1 MMKTKHILSILFLT
15 SMVIIGC
22 EKDFDSPPVKELPE
36 GNILTID
43 SVRNIYTAFD
53 TTIIGY
59 YSFYGVVTADETFG
73 NFYKELYIQDETN
86 AIKLDLTSSS
96 DYFVGD
102 KLRVSLKGTTISR
115 GTDNMIIIAEVDP
128 AIHLIKQKAE
138 GDIVPE
144 VVTISDLA
152 ITSLFTPY
160 QSKLV
165 QINNVEFK
173 CSDVCNSW
181 ADPIT
186 QSDENRELIDTS
198 GFNLIVRS
206 SGYSSFAGEQLP
218 FGKGSII
225 GIVTQFGTTLQLS
238 IRNPS
243 EFIMQGNRKTNCP
256 TCPVYIYTKNWDN
269 GDLTSGGWTTQY
281 PTPNNLW
288 YTDNFPT
295 SNYYAAI
302 DNTTS
307 KLVGESWL
315 ISPNFNL
322 NAVSNPHLNFS
333 TAARSG
339 TASSSLQIMISNN
352 YDGVSAPSSA
362 TWTDITSS
370 FLLSTGG
377 WSWTSSGNYNL
388 SAYKST
394 GAYIAFKYTGTSA
407 TRDTWELDNFNII
420 DL

>member
-1 MMKTKHILSILFLT
+1 MKHIVSLLFLT
-15 SMVIIGC
+15 AVLITGC

-53 TTIIGY
+53 ITIVDD
-59 YSFYGVVTADETFG
+59 YSVYGTVTADETFG

-102 KLRVSLKGTTISR
+102 KLRISLKGTTITR
-115 GTDNMIIIAEVDP
+115 DNNMIVISEVDP
-128 AIHLIKQKAE
+128 AIHIVKQSSGE
-138 GDIVPE
+138 EITPE
-144 VVTISDLA
+144 VVTISDLT
-152 ITSLFTPY
+152 ITSIYTPY
-160 QSKLV
+160 QSRLV
-165 QINNVEFK
+165 QINDVEFK
-173 CSDVCNSW
+173 CADVCNSW
-181 ADPIT
+181 ADPIA

-198 GFNLIVRS
+198 GFDLIVRS
-206 SGYSSFAGEQLP
+206 SGFSSFAGEQLP
-218 FGKGSII
+218 FGKGPII
-225 GIVTQFGTTLQLS
+225 GIVTQYGTTLQLS
-238 IRNPS
+238 IRNPA
-243 EFIMQGNRKTNCP
+243 EFTMQGTRKTSCPNCP
-256 TCPVYIYTKNWDN
+256 TYIYTKNWDN

-281 PTPNNLW
+281 PTPNNSW
-288 YTDNFPT
+288 YTDNFPGT
-295 SNYYAAI
+295 NYYAVI
-302 DNTTS
+302 DNTSS

-322 NAVSNPHLNFS
+322 NSTSTPQFNFS

-339 TASSSLQIMISNN
+339 TSSTSLQIMISNN

-370 FLLSTGG
+370 FLLSSG
-377 WSWTSSGNYNL
+377 SWNWTNSGNYNL

-407 TRDTWELDNFNII
+407 TQDTWEIDNFNII

>member
-1 MMKTKHILSILFLT
+1 MKTKHILSLLFLA
-15 SMVIIGC
+15 SVVITGC
-22 EKDFDSPPVKELPE
+22 EKDFDSPPIKELPE
-36 GNILTID
+36 GNVLTID

-53 TTIIGY
+53 TTIVGD
-59 YSFYGVVTADETFG
+59 YSVYGTVTADETFG

-86 AIKLDLTSSS
+86 AIKLDLTSSG

-102 KLRVSLKGTTISR
+102 RIRVSLKGTTITR
-115 GTDNMIIIAEVDP
+115 DNNMIIISEVDP
-128 AIHLIKQKAE
+128 AIHLIKQKPE
-138 GDIVPE
+138 GEIMPE
-144 VVTISDLA
+144 VVTISDLT
-152 ITSLFTPY
+152 ITSIYTPF

-181 ADPIT
+181 ADPVA

-198 GFNLIVRS
+198 GFDVIVRS
-206 SGYSSFAGEQLP
+206 SGFSSFAGEQLP
-218 FGKGSII
+218 FGQGSII

-243 EFIMQGNRKTNCP
+243 EFTMKGTRKTNCP
-256 TCPVYIYTKNWDN
+256 ACPTYIYTKNWDN
-269 GDLTSGGWTTQY
+269 GSLTSGGWTTQY

-288 YTDNFPT
+288 YTDNFPG
-295 SNYYAAI
+295 SNYYAVI
-302 DNTTS
+302 DNTS
-307 KLVGESWL
+307 SQLVGESWL

-322 NAVSNPHLNFS
+322 NSTSTPQVNFS

-339 TASSSLQIMISNN
+339 TSASSLQIMVSNN
-352 YDGVSAPSSA
+352 YDGTSAPSSA

-370 FLLSTGG
+370 FLLSSGSWNWTG
-377 WSWTSSGNYNL
+377 SGNYNL

-394 GAYIAFKYTGTSA
+394 GVYIAFKYTSTGSS
-407 TRDTWELDNFNII
+407 RDTWEIDNFNII